1 MPLFDQTLKETFR
14 NVLIGFERF
23 SFTEEQIRQYADD
36 FEWALE
42 DYYSCK
48 ACKVGLDP
56 EAKCRSHTGRVKKGT
71 PGYYSLYWI
80 GCELYK
86 RPSFAMTICGDPELA
101 LKRKRKIAE
110 SMLSGREE
118 GGKTFSYAEK

>member
-23 SFTEEQIRQYADD
+23 SFTEEQIKQFADD

-71 PGYYSLYWI
+71 PGYYSLYLL

-86 RPSFAMTICGDPELA
+86 RPSFAMTLCGDPELA

-110 SMLSGREE
+110 SLMAGMEE
-118 GGKTFSYAEK
+118 GGKAFSYAEK